1 MKFNL
6 SFHLH
11 TYYFMG
17 LIIPIVIGS
26 VLITSYLT
34 VAEYNLT
41 DDLREKLWQL
51 NYLPTTTY
59 FTYFFCL
66 TYRII
71 MIQPL

>member
-1 MKFNL
+1 
-6 SFHLH
+6 
-11 TYYFMG
+11 MG

-34 VAEYNLT
+34 VVEYNLT
-41 DDLREKLWQL
+41 DDLREKLWLL
-51 NYLPTTTY
+51 NFVA

-71 MIQPL
+71 MIQRL